1 MNNVQTE
8 DRGVHDILRSL
19 AVAMKTIYF
28 PKTDADGNPLLTR
41 FFLDNGRYPF
51 ITDEIKPWHY
61 KGWLL
66 MYVQETYSAASKVME
81 FRREQ
86 MKTGLPVPPLPQEL
100 HFGAMCDR
108 WSYYFRQIDAN
119 GITDE
124 NIPQIEFFGAT
135 TSAAAPGLKMLE
147 KIISEIEHLASSWNI
162 FGDFVDWLAFA
173 LGVSNQKSRFN
184 DKVQEHL
191 YRNFDASKLLIA
203 PSDYLGHLYSES
215 KVNRHNKTGFYPTP
229 SAVVECMVRMVFPDL
244 SHVSKFDT
252 VNDCCVG
259 TGRMLLHASNYSLR
273 LSGQDID
280 PICVKICLINGA
292 LYAPWMAFP
301 FPKDFFK
308 DFDDEKEANNRPV
321 LKPAPETIDI
331 SSEAL
336 NASHAPRNEAIQP
349 NLIDMSKDNLPIKK
363 TTPARKSKTIVLNKD
378 LQGKLF
384 DFD

>member
-1 MNNVQTE
+1 MTE
-8 DRGVHDILRSL
+8 IDSIETVFASL
-19 AVAMKTIYF
+19 ANAVKKVHF
-28 PKTDADGNPLLTR
+28 PETDADGNPMITR
-41 FFLDNGRYPF
+41 FFLDNGRYPH

-66 MYVQETYSAASKVME
+66 MYVQETYYAVSKVMHI
-81 FRREQ
+81 RREQ
-86 MKTGLPVPPLPQEL
+86 MKTGLPVPPLPKEL
-100 HFGAMCDR
+100 NFGAICDR
-108 WSYYFRQIDAN
+108 WSYYFRQIDA
-119 GITDE
+119 GCITDE
-124 NIPQIEFFGAT
+124 EIPQIEFFGAT

-147 KIISEIEHLASSWNI
+147 KTIADIEYLASSWNI
-162 FGDFVDWLAFA
+162 FGDFVDWFAFA
-173 LGVSNQKSRFN
+173 LGVSSQKSRFN

-203 PSDYLGHLYSES
+203 PADYLGYLYSES

-229 SAVVECMVRMVFPDL
+229 SSIVECMVRMVFPDM
-244 SHVSKFDT
+244 SNVSKFDT

-280 PICVKICLINGA
+280 PICVKICLINSA

-301 FPKDFFK
+301 FPKEFFAEHDK
-308 DFDDEKEANNRPV
+308 LKKEKTAQNRPV

-336 NASHAPRNEAIQP
+336 NASHALRNETLQP
-349 NLIDMSKDNLPIKK
+349 NLIDMSKEDLLTKK
-363 TTPARKSKTIVLNKD
+363 TAPLRKSKTIVLNED

-384 DFD
+384 EF